1 MLSFMDVAS
10 FKVYHEVNKSKM
22 KPLKGCLQLVVMMF
36 LNYSQQMFS
45 IAHPYMASEA
55 IQGTMPGQLSL
66 YANQMVQ
73 VRLTFW

>member
-1 MLSFMDVAS
+1 MNETIEELFVCYDVL
-10 FKVYHEVNKSKM
+10 H
-22 KPLKGCLQLVVMMF
+22 
-36 LNYSQQMFS
+36 YSQQMFS

-73 VRLTFW
+73 VRFTSW

>member
-1 MLSFMDVAS
+1 VNETIEELFVCYDVL
-10 FKVYHEVNKSKM
+10 H
-22 KPLKGCLQLVVMMF
+22 
-36 LNYSQQMFS
+36 YSQQMFS

-73 VRLTFW
+73 VRFTSW